1 MKNITTTLCAALLTL
16 SSTQA
21 FSQEAKAGAAEEVK
35 AEVKFDREL
44 IVTCNDTMQF
54 DIKAIDVKVGETVK
68 ITLKNIGKIP
78 KIAMG
83 HNLVILKAG
92 SNFMAFA
99 IKASAARETEYIP
112 ADPESKAMILAYTKL
127 LGPDETDSL
136 IFKAPAAGNYEFLC
150 SFPGH
155 FALMKGA
162 ITAK

>member
-21 FSQEAKAGAAEEVK
+21 FSQEAKVEATEEKK
-35 AEVKFDREL
+35 AEVKFDRE
-44 IVTCNDTMQF
+44 IVVTCNDTMQF
-54 DIKAIDVKVGETVK
+54 DTRAIDVKVGETVK
-68 ITLKNIGKIP
+68 ITLKNVGKAP

-99 IKASAARETEYIP
+99 GKASAARESEYIP
-112 ADPESKAMILAYTKL
+112 VDPESKAMILAHTKL

-136 IFKAPAAGNYEFLC
+136 IFEAPAAGTYEFLC

-162 ITAK
+162 ITVK

>member
-21 FSQEAKAGAAEEVK
+21 FSQEAKVEATEEKK
-35 AEVKFDREL
+35 AEVKFDRE
-44 IVTCNDTMQF
+44 IVVTCNDTMQF
-54 DIKAIDVKVGETVK
+54 DTKAIDVKADETVK
-68 ITLKNIGKIP
+68 ITLKNVGKAP

-99 IKASAARETEYIP
+99 AKAGTARETDYIP
-112 ADPESKAMILAYTKL
+112 ADPASKAMVLAHTKV
-127 LGPDETDSL
+127 LGPGETDSL
-136 IFKAPAAGNYEFLC
+136 IFKAPAAGSYEFLC

-155 FALMKGA
+155 FALMKGV
-162 ITAK
+162 ITVK